1 MNQEQ
6 EEKKPTLHDGGVS
19 QEMIAQWKGKHR
31 RVFAIEITDGD
42 EQHVGYFHR
51 PTLETMSA
59 VAKIGK
65 TDEVKSAEAMFDNCW
80 LGGSPYLRQDA
91 ILFMEAT
98 KRLGE
103 MFSGCM
109 SSLKNA

>member
-6 EEKKPTLHDGGVS
+6 EKLTLHNGGVL
-19 QEMIAQWKGKHR
+19 QEQVEQWKRQHR
-31 RVFAIEITDGD
+31 RVSVIEVVDGD
-42 EQHVGYFHR
+42 ERHVGYFRR
-51 PTLETMSA
+51 PTLEVMSA
-59 VAKIGK
+59 VSKLGK
-65 TDEVKSAEAMFDNCW
+65 TDEVKSAEAMFDNCF
-80 LGGSPYLRQDA
+80 LGGSPHLRADA
-91 ILFMEAT
+91 ILFMEAA

>member
-6 EEKKPTLHDGGVS
+6 EKLTLHNGGVS
-19 QEMIAQWKGKHR
+19 QEQIEKWKHQHR
-31 RVFAIEITDGD
+31 RVSVIEVVDGD
-42 EQHVGYFHR
+42 EKHVGYFHR
-51 PTLETMSA
+51 PTLETMAA

-65 TDEVKSAEAMFDNCW
+65 TDEVKSAEAMFDNCF
-80 LGGSPYLRQDA
+80 LGGSPHLRTDA
-91 ILFMEAT
+91 ILFMETT